1 MSELKTQNSE
11 LKTILTQAQIAFI
24 EAQRVGRLATADEEG
39 RPHVV
44 PVCYARDGAS
54 FYIALDTK
62 PKRVAHVQLRRVR
75 NILANPQAALVID
88 RYSDDWGQLA
98 YRLVRGAAVLLP
110 PGTAEHRRA
119 VALLRERYPQY
130 QAMPIEEQPVIAIRA
145 ESVVA
150 WGAL

>member
-1 MSELKTQNSE
+1 VSELKTQNSE
-11 LKTILTQAQIAFI
+11 LKTALTQAQIAFI
-24 EAQRVGRLATADEEG
+24 EAQRVGRLATADEDG

-44 PVCYARDGAS
+44 PVCYARDGLS
-54 FYIALDTK
+54 FYIALDAK
-62 PKRVAHVQLRRVR
+62 PKRVAHARLRRVR

-88 RYSDDWGQLA
+88 RYSDDWSALA
-98 YRLVRGAAVLLP
+98 YLLVRGAAALLP
-110 PGTAEHRRA
+110 PGDAEHTRV

-130 QAMPIEEQPVIAIRA
+130 LAMPIDEQPVIVLRA